1 MLTPAQIAAAI
12 GKPAPTA
19 EQAAVIE
26 ADHTRPLLVVAGA
39 GSGKTETMA
48 ARVLYLVANGLV
60 APERILGLTFTRK
73 AAGELAERIGERLA
87 QLVDC
92 GVVPPAVQV
101 ALGLA
106 RQEGE
111 ELVAVPQAQPGA
123 VEVSTYDAFAAALV
137 RQYGLALGQPTD
149 VTLISG
155 ATEAELAYHVVLEG
169 QDIDEGSLASRA
181 GHVRSLSNEIEAHG
195 LDLDQARELLV
206 DLAGDFT
213 GITDT
218 KGKPAPKSSPISE
231 VRRAVEARLALLPLV
246 AEFRARKRQAR
257 LASFSEI
264 AAAAA
269 RIVQTLPEVAAQIR
283 ARYDVVLLDE
293 FQDTSTAQVAMFAG
307 LFAGRGVTAVGDP
320 HQAIYGW
327 RGASSGTL
335 EGFASAFGGGDMLTL
350 STAWRND
357 TAILRAANQ
366 VAGPLRA
373 HSPLALPVLQA
384 RPGAGPGQVRYAR
397 APHEDSQPALIAA
410 LLRQAWRPEETY
422 AVLCRSRGQFEALHQ
437 ALTAAGLPAVIVGAS
452 GLILTQDVLDLR
464 AALAAASDPTNGI
477 AALRLLGTANLGARD
492 LAALHALARELVRP
506 RPAGPDGANTTSAPT
521 GAAAEQAGQEPS
533 LVEAIDH
540 LGSGQGDTGELSPA
554 GLAAVRRLARQLAR
568 LRALSY
574 LPLPDLVRAAV
585 SVLGL
590 DTDIAARPA
599 AAREQAERTLEAFV
613 QVAADHTVV
622 TPRPTLGGFLAWL
635 DVVEVEDRG
644 LAIEQP
650 PVAPGV
656 IQILT
661 AHAAKG
667 LEWDVVVVHGLVEER
682 FPSVGRTVGWLK
694 DRATLPHPLRA
705 DAAYLPALPVSAG
718 MDRQAAEEAIAS
730 YKEEQRAEDLREER
744 RLAYVAYTRAR
755 RLLYLVSFAAWQRQG
770 EPTPS
775 SFLTEVRDLEGV
787 ELAQVSDAAALPP
800 ACADYLPADASLWCE
815 PAPAQAAAEPALWP
829 RDLQVD
835 TELGANLAVAG
846 QVRRALAGLGPDRDA
861 VLARLA
867 HDPDPA
873 VAAAATDI
881 AVLLERQSRHAH
893 TPVRLPARL
902 GTTAAL
908 RLVADPVAFARDLR
922 RPLPQGPQAAAALG
936 TAFHQ
941 RMEVELAR
949 ANQLALGDEPPPAVR
964 LDAAH
969 SARLER
975 WLAWATSLEMVTS
988 GQVLAVEEPIDLPL
1002 PHLVLSGR
1010 IDAVFSHAGRII
1022 VVDWKTGQVP
1032 RTDADKRI
1040 KAYQLVAYRQAYAL
1054 AHGHDPADIDA
1065 VFAYVAAER
1074 LVRVEDLVSE
1084 ATTAA
1089 LARDIAAALGGA
1101 EAQG

>member
-12 GKPAPTA
+12 GKPAPTP
-19 EQAAVIE
+19 EQVAVIQ

-73 AAGELAERIGERLA
+73 AAGELAERIGERLT
-87 QLVDC
+87 QLVEC
-92 GVVPPAVQV
+92 GAVPPAVQLS
-101 ALGLA
+101 LGLA
-106 RQEGE
+106 RE
-111 ELVAVPQAQPGA
+111 EAGKIVPVPQAQVGA

-169 QDIDEGSLASRA
+169 QDIDAGSLASRA

-195 LDLDQARELLV
+195 LQLEQARDLLT
-206 DLAGDFT
+206 DLAADFT
-213 GITDT
+213 GITDA
-218 KGKPAPKSSPISE
+218 KGRPAPKSSPISE
-231 VRRAVEARLALLPLV
+231 VRQAVADRLALLPLV
-246 AEFRARKRQAR
+246 AEFRERKRQAR

-335 EGFASAFGGGDMLTL
+335 EGFAAAFGAGDMLTL

-384 RPGAGPGQVRYAR
+384 RPGAGDGQVLCAR
-397 APHEDSQPALIAA
+397 APHEDSQPDLIAA

-422 AVLCRSRGQFEALHQ
+422 AVLCRSRSQFEALHQ
-437 ALTAAGLPAVIVGAS
+437 ALTEAGLPAVIVGAA
-452 GLILTQDVLDLR
+452 GLILTQDILDLR

-477 AALRLLGTANLGARD
+477 AALRLLGVANLGARD
-492 LAALHALARELVRP
+492 LAALHAVARQLVQQ
-506 RPAGPDGANTTSAPT
+506 RPASAAGPAAAAPT
-521 GAAAEQAGQEPS
+521 APEQAAPEPS
-533 LVEAIDH
+533 LVEAIDY
-540 LGSGQGDTGELSPA
+540 LGSGQGAADELSPA

-599 AAREQAERTLEAFV
+599 AARQQAERTLEAFV
-613 QVAADHTVV
+613 QVAAEHTVI
-622 TPRPTLGGFLAWL
+622 TPRPSLGGFLAWL

-644 LAIEQP
+644 LAVEQP

-661 AHAAKG
+661 AHASKG
-667 LEWDVVVVHGLVEER
+667 LEWDVVVVHGLVEGR

-694 DRATLPHPLRA
+694 DKSSLPHPLRA
-705 DAAYLPALPVSAG
+705 DAAYLPTLPISAS
-718 MDRQAAEEAIAS
+718 MDREAAEEAIAL

-744 RLAYVAYTRAR
+744 RLAYVAFTRAR

-770 EPTPS
+770 EPAPS
-775 SFLTEVRDLEGV
+775 SFLTEVQDLVGV
-787 ELAQVSDAAALPP
+787 ERAAVRHAAALPST
-800 ACADYLPADASLWCE
+800 CADYLPPDGSLWCE
-815 PAPAQAAAEPALWP
+815 PAPAQVEAEPALWP

-835 TELGANLAVAG
+835 TELGANLAVAA
-846 QVRRALAGLGPDRDA
+846 QVRHALAGLVADPGQ
-861 VLARLA
+861 VLTRLA
-867 HDPDPA
+867 HHADPA

-881 AVLLERQSRHAH
+881 AVLLERQAHHAL

-908 RLVADPVAFARDLR
+908 RLVADPAAFARDLR
-922 RPLPQGPQAAAALG
+922 RPLPQGPQAATALG

-941 RMEVELAR
+941 RMETELAR
-949 ANQLALGDEPPPAVR
+949 ANQLALGDEPLPTVQ
-964 LDAAH
+964 LDTAQN
-969 SARLER
+969 ARLER
-975 WLAWATSLEMVTS
+975 WLAWATSLEMVTN

-1010 IDAVFSHAGRII
+1010 IDAVFAHAGRII

-1032 RTDADKRI
+1032 RTAADKRI

-1054 AHGHDPADIDA
+1054 AHGLDPATIEA

-1089 LARDIAAALGGA
+1089 LAREIATALDGQAPG
-1101 EAQG
+1101 